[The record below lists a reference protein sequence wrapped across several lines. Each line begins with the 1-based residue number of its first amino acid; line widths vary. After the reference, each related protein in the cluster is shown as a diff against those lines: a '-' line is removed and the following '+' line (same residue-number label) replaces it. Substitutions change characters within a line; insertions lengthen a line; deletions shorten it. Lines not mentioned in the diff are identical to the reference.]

1 MHFGKYNEVR
11 QPDTIPVAILNQWWM
26 QDSLKGVPD
35 LAAEGGIIA
44 V

>member
-1 MHFGKYNEVR
+1 MYFGKYNEVR
-11 QPDTIPVAILNQWWM
+11 QPDTIPVAIQWWM